1 MRDPGRELEQ
11 KLDPPIVPVAFA
23 VDLDVAR
30 VLDVAMRRVFPRD
43 VPRDVGVV
51 RHEQAHGFQ
60 RGDDVVES
68 RVRNRDAVVRARAT
82 PELVENL

>member
-1 MRDPGRELEQ
+1 VRDPGRELEQ

-43 VPRDVGVV
+43 VPGDVGVV

-68 RVRNRDAVVRARAT
+68 RVRHSDAVVRARAT